1 MTKVSPQFEK
11 SRKVSGPRALQPSQV
26 SVMSLV
32 SFKIHQHG
40 LFTNKGEACGLV
52 KNLALMTHVTTDE
65 DEGPLVSLV
74 CTYSFEIAFVCE
86 VIVIVHKSKVNSE
99 EIAIIIL
106 PMFSFQIHCI
116 LFLLQC
122 YCLGVEDLE
131 LLSGEELHTPN
142 SFLVMLNGLILGK
155 HRRPQVLLVFL

>member
-86 VIVIVHKSKVNSE
+86 VIVIVHN
-99 EIAIIIL
+99 AIIIL